1 MDGIFMFSTNHFIL
15 QNFLKGV
22 CLVVNISYQMFPKR
36 RKRIKKDQRE
46 FDLCLIAKHLTRSK
60 ISEGEVISD

>member
-1 MDGIFMFSTNHFIL
+1 MFSTNHFIL

-36 RKRIKKDQRE
+36 RRGIKKDQRE
-46 FDLCLIAKHLTRSK
+46 FDVCFIANLLARSK
-60 ISEGEVISD
+60 ISEGEAIGN